1 MDKSLR
7 LIGNFLFMN
16 DAFCIIIIL
25 DPLQGQGMKKF
36 TEIPDSS

>member
-16 DAFCIIIIL
+16 DAFCIITKNLYIPFWIL
-25 DPLQGQGMKKF
+25 SKDRV
-36 TEIPDSS
+36 